1 MKHKPYIDQ
10 EYPTT
15 NREYKDGLFRLVF
28 QKKEDLLSLY
38 NAVNGSNYS
47 NPAELEVNTL
57 GNVLY
62 LTKKNDI
69 SFLISGMMNLY
80 EHQSTFN
87 PNMPVRGLMYLA
99 KLYEKY
105 IIKNKID
112 IYTSTPKKL
121 PFPQYFVFYN
131 GTSAEPDQFILKLSE
146 LFETPASSKAPC
158 LECIA
163 IMLNINYGHNKELME
178 KCKRLK
184 EYAVFVD
191 AVRRELSADTPLDQA
206 VSRAVDNCISKNIL
220 TDILTDQKAEVIQMI
235 LETYDKELHD
245 KTLRSEGY
253 ETGKAEG
260 YKTGKAEGI
269 SSERENG
276 ILQLLSTLQELNIS
290 RQDAHIK
297 LKEKYSLSKEEA
309 EKYLDKYWKGL

>member
-1 MKHKPYIDQ
+1 MKHKPHIDQ

-38 NAVNGSNYS
+38 NAINGSSYS
-47 NPAELEVNTL
+47 DPDELEVNTL

-87 PNMPVRGLMYLA
+87 PNMPVRGLMYLS

-112 IYTSTPKKL
+112 IYTSTPKEL

-131 GTSAEPDQFILKLSE
+131 GTSAEPDQLPLKLSDLYE
-146 LFETPASSKAPC
+146 VPTSSKSPC
-158 LECIA
+158 LECIS

-184 EYAVFVD
+184 EYAVFVA
-191 AVRRELSADTPLDQA
+191 AVRRELATDKPLEQA
-206 VSRAVDNCISKNIL
+206 VSHAVDNCIRKDIL
-220 TDILTDQKAEVIQMI
+220 KDVLTDQKAEVIQMI

-245 KTLRSEGY
+245 KTLRNEGY
-253 ETGKAEG
+253 ENGYENGK
-260 YKTGKAEGI
+260 TEGI

-276 ILQLLSTLQELNIS
+276 ILQLLSALQELNIS
-290 RQDAHIK
+290 RQDAYIK
-297 LKEKYSLSKEEA
+297 LQEKYSLS
-309 EKYLDKYWKGL
+309 EKDAGKYMDKYWKGL

>member
-1 MKHKPYIDQ
+1 MKRKPYIDQ

-47 NPAELEVNTL
+47 NPDELEVNTL

-62 LTKKNDI
+62 
-69 SFLISGMMNLY
+69 
-80 EHQSTFN
+80 
-87 PNMPVRGLMYLA
+87 
-99 KLYEKY
+99 
-105 IIKNKID
+105 
-112 IYTSTPKKL
+112 
-121 PFPQYFVFYN
+121 
-131 GTSAEPDQFILKLSE
+131 
-146 LFETPASSKAPC
+146 
-158 LECIA
+158 
-163 IMLNINYGHNKELME
+163 
-178 KCKRLK
+178 
-184 EYAVFVD
+184 
-191 AVRRELSADTPLDQA
+191 
-206 VSRAVDNCISKNIL
+206 L

-260 YKTGKAEGI
+260 F

>member
-1 MKHKPYIDQ
+1 M
-10 EYPTT
+10 
-15 NREYKDGLFRLVF
+15 
-28 QKKEDLLSLY
+28 
-38 NAVNGSNYS
+38 
-47 NPAELEVNTL
+47 
-57 GNVLY
+57 
-62 LTKKNDI
+62 
-69 SFLISGMMNLY
+69 
-80 EHQSTFN
+80 
-87 PNMPVRGLMYLA
+87 
-99 KLYEKY
+99 
-105 IIKNKID
+105 
-112 IYTSTPKKL
+112 
-121 PFPQYFVFYN
+121 
-131 GTSAEPDQFILKLSE
+131 KLSE

-191 AVRRELSADTPLDQA
+191 AVRRELSTDKPLNQA

-253 ETGKAEG
+253 ETGKAD
-260 YKTGKAEGI
+260 GI

>member
-62 LTKKNDI
+62 LT
-69 SFLISGMMNLY
+69 
-80 EHQSTFN
+80 
-87 PNMPVRGLMYLA
+87 
-99 KLYEKY
+99 
-105 IIKNKID
+105 
-112 IYTSTPKKL
+112 
-121 PFPQYFVFYN
+121 
-131 GTSAEPDQFILKLSE
+131 
-146 LFETPASSKAPC
+146 
-158 LECIA
+158 
-163 IMLNINYGHNKELME
+163 
-178 KCKRLK
+178 
-184 EYAVFVD
+184 
-191 AVRRELSADTPLDQA
+191 
-206 VSRAVDNCISKNIL
+206 
-220 TDILTDQKAEVIQMI
+220 DILTDQKAEVIQMI

-260 YKTGKAEGI
+260 YKTGKADGI

>member
-47 NPAELEVNTL
+47 NPDELEVNTL

-62 LTKKNDI
+62 
-69 SFLISGMMNLY
+69 
-80 EHQSTFN
+80 
-87 PNMPVRGLMYLA
+87 
-99 KLYEKY
+99 
-105 IIKNKID
+105 
-112 IYTSTPKKL
+112 
-121 PFPQYFVFYN
+121 
-131 GTSAEPDQFILKLSE
+131 
-146 LFETPASSKAPC
+146 
-158 LECIA
+158 
-163 IMLNINYGHNKELME
+163 
-178 KCKRLK
+178 
-184 EYAVFVD
+184 
-191 AVRRELSADTPLDQA
+191 
-206 VSRAVDNCISKNIL
+206 L

-245 KTLRSEGY
+245 KALRSEGY

-260 YKTGKAEGI
+260 F

>member
-1 MKHKPYIDQ
+1 M
-10 EYPTT
+10 
-15 NREYKDGLFRLVF
+15 
-28 QKKEDLLSLY
+28 
-38 NAVNGSNYS
+38 NGSNYS

>member
-47 NPAELEVNTL
+47 NPDELEVNTL

-62 LTKKNDI
+62 
-69 SFLISGMMNLY
+69 
-80 EHQSTFN
+80 
-87 PNMPVRGLMYLA
+87 
-99 KLYEKY
+99 
-105 IIKNKID
+105 
-112 IYTSTPKKL
+112 
-121 PFPQYFVFYN
+121 
-131 GTSAEPDQFILKLSE
+131 
-146 LFETPASSKAPC
+146 
-158 LECIA
+158 
-163 IMLNINYGHNKELME
+163 
-178 KCKRLK
+178 
-184 EYAVFVD
+184 
-191 AVRRELSADTPLDQA
+191 
-206 VSRAVDNCISKNIL
+206 L

-245 KTLRSEGY
+245 KTLRNEGY

-260 YKTGKAEGI
+260 F

>member
-1 MKHKPYIDQ
+1 MKHKPYINQ

-62 LTKKNDI
+62 LT
-69 SFLISGMMNLY
+69 
-80 EHQSTFN
+80 
-87 PNMPVRGLMYLA
+87 
-99 KLYEKY
+99 
-105 IIKNKID
+105 
-112 IYTSTPKKL
+112 
-121 PFPQYFVFYN
+121 
-131 GTSAEPDQFILKLSE
+131 
-146 LFETPASSKAPC
+146 
-158 LECIA
+158 
-163 IMLNINYGHNKELME
+163 
-178 KCKRLK
+178 
-184 EYAVFVD
+184 
-191 AVRRELSADTPLDQA
+191 
-206 VSRAVDNCISKNIL
+206 
-220 TDILTDQKAEVIQMI
+220 DILTDQKAEVIQMI

-253 ETGKAEG
+253 ETC
-260 YKTGKAEGI
+260 KAEGI